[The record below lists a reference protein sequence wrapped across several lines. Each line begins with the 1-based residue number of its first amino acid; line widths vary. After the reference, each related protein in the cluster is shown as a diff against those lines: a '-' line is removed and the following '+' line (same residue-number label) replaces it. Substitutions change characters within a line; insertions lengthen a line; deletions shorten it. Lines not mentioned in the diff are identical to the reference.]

1 MGVTK
6 WFIGVLLLL
15 FSVALAQAGERYPLL
30 EVQSGDVARIYNVR
44 MEQRAD
50 DRWQLRGRV
59 TRTLRDTKVPQGQIV
74 TVVYNKKGKSLYTLT
89 SDYKPGFVHRKKK
102 RASYFTVRFPD
113 KLDLKNS
120 RIRIYYLG
128 DGGGA
133 KSTTSKRD
141 YP

>member
-15 FSVALAQAGERYPLL
+15 FSVALAQGGDLRPVL
-30 EVQSGDVARIYNVR
+30 EVQSDDVARIYNVR
-44 MEQRAD
+44 VEQRAD

-59 TRTLRDTKVPQGQIV
+59 TRTQRDTKVPAGRVV
-74 TVVYNKKGKSLYTLT
+74 TVLYNRKGKSLHRLT

-102 RASYFTVRFPD
+102 RASYFTVRLPD

-120 RIRIYYLG
+120 LIQVYYLRDA
-128 DGGGA
+128 DGGNSA
-133 KSTTSKRD
+133 TSERD